1 MAIRLKNESETF
13 KKSKKIMYVL
23 KFGGTSVGTPQSINT
38 VFEIVNA
45 QKTDK
50 LLVCVVSAFSGVT
63 NQLQLISELAQ
74 KRDPKYQE
82 ELENLRVRHKHIIA
96 ELLEDKAAET
106 EELIMPLLLELA
118 EIIHGTYLLRECS
131 PRSKDLILSFGER
144 LSATIIA
151 SFFRL
156 KQQAAEFCDARFL
169 IQTDDEYGSARINFE
184 TTNELITRYFQKK
197 TNIQVTTGFIA
208 STSNGVTTTLG
219 RGGSDYTASVIAA
232 ALNVAEIQIWTDV
245 NGVMTTN
252 PSLVPSAFSLEH
264 LTYEEAM
271 ELSHFGAKVLHP
283 PTIQPALE
291 KNIPIRIL
299 NTFDRSFSG
308 TVISRMLNEKVHG
321 ITGLTAIDN
330 VALLTIQGSGMVG
343 VPGIAARLFQALAQK
358 EINVILITQASSEHS
373 ICVAV
378 KPEDAK
384 TAKKVIEAEFR
395 HEIKAHE
402 MNNVETEMDLSV
414 IAVVGQN
421 MRRVPG
427 IAGKIFD
434 ALGKKSI
441 NVVAV
446 SQGSSELNISIVVN
460 LVQQRKALNVI
471 HDAFYAE
478 KDKLAVYLAGKGLIA
493 SALLRQLAELNNPG
507 IIVCG
512 IMDSKKLLINE
523 KGIDL
528 LNWESGLVN
537 SKVPANP
544 DEIINHIQKNTHRAV
559 FVDCTASEDI
569 ANSYNSFL
577 QNSIAV
583 VAANKIANTQSL
595 AKFKELKQFS
605 GKNKAPFL
613 YETNAGAGLPVI
625 ETLQS
630 LVRSGDKIESIE
642 AILSGTLSFIFN
654 TFKKGISFH
663 DVVLQAKEKGYTEPD
678 PRIDLSGMDVARK
691 ILILARECGAGL
703 ELADINIK
711 KFLPDACINAA
722 DVDGFFESLKKN
734 ETAFQSML
742 EEAEKENQVL
752 RYIASFK
759 KNKIEIGVQKV
770 SADHPFYMLQG
781 SDNIVAFTS
790 QRYNHTPLVIKGPG
804 AGAEVTAG
812 GVLNDILKVLNH

>member
-1 MAIRLKNESETF
+1 
-13 KKSKKIMYVL
+13 MYVL

-38 VFEIVNA
+38 VFEIVKD
-45 QKTDK
+45 QKTDH

-82 ELENLRVRHKHIIA
+82 ELENLRGRHKQIIA

-151 SFFRL
+151 SFFRS
-156 KQQAAEFCDARFL
+156 KQQPAEFCDARFL

-184 TTNELITRYFQKK
+184 TTNELISRYFQKK

-299 NTFDRSFSG
+299 NTFDRAFKG

-343 VPGIAARLFQALAQK
+343 VPGIAARLFQALAQRA
-358 EINVILITQASSEHS
+358 INIILITQASSEHS

-384 TAKKVIEAEFR
+384 TAKKVIESEFR

-402 MNNVETEMDLSV
+402 MNSVETEMDLSV

-434 ALGKKSI
+434 ALGKNSI

-460 LVQQRKALNVI
+460 LNQQRKALNVI
-471 HDAFYAE
+471 HDAFYIA
-478 KDKLAVYLAGKGLIA
+478 KDKLAIYLAGKGLIG
-493 SALLRQLAELNNPG
+493 SALLQQISELKNPDLT
-507 IIVCG
+507 VCG

-523 KGIDL
+523 KGINTL
-528 LNWESGLVN
+528 SWQSELANAT
-537 SKVPANP
+537 VPADP
-544 DEIINHIQKNTHRAV
+544 DEIITHVRKNIHRAV
-559 FVDCTASEDI
+559 FVDCTANEDI
-569 ANSYNSFL
+569 ANSYESFL
-577 QNSIAV
+577 QNGIAV
-583 VAANKIANTQSL
+583 VAANKIANTMSIE
-595 AKFKELKQFS
+595 KFKKLKQFS
-605 GKNKAPFL
+605 RNNKVSFF
-613 YETNAGAGLPVI
+613 YETNVGAGLPVI

-630 LVRSGDKIESIE
+630 LIRSGDEIDSIE

-654 TFKKGISFH
+654 TFKTGTSFH
-663 DVVLQAKEKGYTEPD
+663 DVVREAKQSGYTEPD

-691 ILILARECGAGL
+691 ILILARECGASL
-703 ELADINIK
+703 ELKDIRITN
-711 KFLPDACINAA
+711 FLPEASLKA
-722 DVDGFFESLKKN
+722 DTIDRFFESLKEN
-734 ETAFQSML
+734 EAVFQSMIAD
-742 EEAEKENQVL
+742 AEKEKKVL

-759 KNKIEIGVQKV
+759 ENKIEIGIQSV
-770 SADHPFYMLQG
+770 SADHAFYSLNG
-781 SDNIVAFTS
+781 TDNIVAFKTK
-790 QRYNHTPLVIKGPG
+790 RYNRTPLVIKGPG
-804 AGAEVTAG
+804 AGAEVTAA
-812 GVLNDILKVLNH
+812 GVLNDILKVLDN